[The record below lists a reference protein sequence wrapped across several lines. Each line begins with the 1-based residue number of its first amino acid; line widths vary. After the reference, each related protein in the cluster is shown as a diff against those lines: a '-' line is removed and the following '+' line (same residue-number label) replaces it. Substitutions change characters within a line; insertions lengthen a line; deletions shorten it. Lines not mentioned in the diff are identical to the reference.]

1 MNLADARF
9 LLGLKGDASLEE
21 IKRSYRALAF
31 KYHPDLNT
39 ADPQAKKRFQR
50 LNEAYLLLKQ
60 MHAESP
66 AGSAKKKE
74 PRQGAAGKQTG
85 EEPKAGAWK
94 KAKAAYTAAGKADS
108 EKTNYYFRRE
118 EVLQDLLKDPFA
130 RQVFEDIYRELR
142 KSSPPPS
149 GPASASQGSLGVRLG
164 KAKMRLD
171 FSGGLSGALKA
182 LLLRQLDDEQTVTVP
197 PTSLMPGTKLKI
209 GVSQG
214 LSGEPRTVE
223 FTLPKD
229 YVLGN
234 PIRLKGLGR
243 SIGPWK
249 GDLYLRLTLG

>member
-1 MNLADARF
+1 MNLADARTI
-9 LLGLKGDASLEE
+9 LDLKGDVSQEE
-21 IKRSYRALAF
+21 IKRRYRTLAF

-39 ADPQAKKRFQR
+39 ADPLAKKRFQR

-60 MHAESP
+60 MHAETP
-66 AGSAKKKE
+66 AGAAKQADRK
-74 PRQGAAGKQTG
+74 TG
-85 EEPKAGAWK
+85 PEEPAPGAWK
-94 KAKAAYTAAGKADS
+94 KAKAAYTAAGRTDS

-142 KSSPPPS
+142 KSPPPPS
-149 GPASASQGSLGVRLG
+149 GNATRSTLGVRLG
-164 KAKMRLD
+164 TAKMRLD
-171 FSGGLSGALKA
+171 VSSGFLGAIKA
-182 LLLRQLDDEQTVTVP
+182 LLMRQLDDEQTVAVP
-197 PTSLMPGTKLKI
+197 PASLMPGTKLKI

-214 LSGEPRTVE
+214 LRGEARTVE

-229 YVLGN
+229 YVLGH

-243 SIGPWK
+243 RIGPWK